1 MSKEQTDLA
10 THEEICAIR
19 YQVMEEKIDGLTQ
32 RLDKVEHQINN
43 LGITLQSNFSTIEL
57 ALEKASNKR
66 DIQIIASLGAVTV
79 AIISV
84 LGYFLSR

>member
-1 MSKEQTDLA
+1 MNKEQTDLA
-10 THEEICAIR
+10 THVEICAIR

-32 RLDKVEHQINN
+32 RLDKVEHQINT

-79 AIISV
+79 AVISV

>member
-10 THEEICAIR
+10 THVEICAIR

-79 AIISV
+79 AVISV

>member
-1 MSKEQTDLA
+1 MSKEENVLA
-10 THEEICAIR
+10 THVEICAIR

-32 RLDKVEHQINN
+32 RLDKVEHQINK

-79 AIISV
+79 AVISV

>member
-10 THEEICAIR
+10 THVEICAIR

-32 RLDKVEHQINN
+32 RLDKVEHQINK

>member
-10 THEEICAIR
+10 THVEICAIR

>member
-1 MSKEQTDLA
+1 MNKEQTDLA
-10 THEEICAIR
+10 THVEICAIR
-19 YQVMEEKIDGLTQ
+19 YQIMEEKIDGLTQ
-32 RLDKVEHQINN
+32 RLDKVEHQINT

-79 AIISV
+79 AVISV